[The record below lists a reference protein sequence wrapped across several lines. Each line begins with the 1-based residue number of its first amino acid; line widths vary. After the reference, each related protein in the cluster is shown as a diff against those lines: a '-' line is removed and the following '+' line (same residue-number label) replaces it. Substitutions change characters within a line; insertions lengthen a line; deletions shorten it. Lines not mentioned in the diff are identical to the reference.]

1 MSTTPPV
8 DRWSP
13 TPATARR
20 CCRRPT
26 ADTVNDILRG
36 VQEPG
41 GFGYEAGL
49 DLDRPSA
56 GKTGTTNSNRA
67 VWFVGY
73 TPALSTAAVIG
84 GADAAG
90 RPQALDGHEI
100 GGRYV
105 TFDAAAGS
113 TLAGP
118 LWAKAMQP
126 VQALLPDVDFWP
138 VAR

>member
-1 MSTTPPV
+1 MPE
-8 DRWSP
+8 
-13 TPATARR
+13 A
-20 CCRRPT
+20 T

-41 GFGYEAGL
+41 GFGYDAGL
-49 DLDRPSA
+49 ALEQPSA

-73 TPALSTAAVIG
+73 TPALATAAVIA

-90 RPQALDGHEI
+90 PPQALDGHEI

-118 LWAKAMQP
+118 MWAAAMHA
-126 VQALLPDVDFWP
+126 VQARLPDVDFAP
-138 VAR
+138 VYDEGLPGGAS